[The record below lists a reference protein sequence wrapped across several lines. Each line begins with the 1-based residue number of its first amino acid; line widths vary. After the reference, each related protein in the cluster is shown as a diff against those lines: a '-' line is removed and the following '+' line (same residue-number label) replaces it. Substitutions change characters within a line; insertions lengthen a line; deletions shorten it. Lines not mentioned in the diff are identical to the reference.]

1 MMADYLPTLP
11 LPRHQAERAEM
22 LMRADD
28 YSRSARR
35 LDAAADVLAD
45 RRESLRRAELVHEVA
60 FTAETRRRLRV
71 AEARAA
77 EALADRQAAD
87 RAHRGGLR

>member
-1 MMADYLPTLP
+1 MADYLPTLP

-35 LDAAADVLAD
+35 LDAAADVA